1 MKRKSIM
8 KVARGRLEEEQR
20 REDRAFE
27 YQKVLLIMLPVI
39 MLAVLVV
46 GVYFGYL
53 SYVDSH
59 IEIAKEEREKAVV
72 VEEYSE
78 SELDFLLTV
87 VNSGSSVE
95 SSFVPVLEEYGDI
108 EVSYLMTEDLKT
120 MIADAKE
127 QGVELV
133 PEKGYVSFEE
143 QKEIYNKAVKSYKKK
158 KKCSTVKAEVAVKKT
173 IPDAGESELQT
184 GLVVQF
190 SDGTDKKFEKTEAFR
205 WLAKNCVNY
214 GFILRYPEK
223 ENPGGVSYTPDLF
236 RYVGKEFALDMRA
249 YNMNFDE
256 FVLYLGAQ

>member
-8 KVARGRLEEEQR
+8 KVARGRLEEDQR
-20 REDRAFE
+20 KEDRAFE
-27 YQKVLLIMLPVI
+27 HQKVLLIMLPII

-59 IEIAKEEREKAVV
+59 IEIATQEREKAVV
-72 VEEYSE
+72 IEEYSE

-87 VNSGSSVE
+87 VNSGSPVE
-95 SSFVPVLEEYGDI
+95 SAFVPVLEEYSGI
-108 EVSYLMTEDLKT
+108 EISYLMKEDLER
-120 MIADAKE
+120 MIADAKK
-127 QGVELV
+127 QGIELV
-133 PEKGYVSFEE
+133 VEKGYISFEE
-143 QKEIYNKAVKSYKKK
+143 QKEIYEKAVKSYKKK

-173 IPDAGESELQT
+173 TPDAGESELQT

-190 SDGTDKKFEKTEAFR
+190 SDGSDKKFEKTAAFR
-205 WLAKNCVNY
+205 WLSKNCVNY
-214 GFILRYPEK
+214 GFVPRYPDK
-223 ENPGGVSYTPDLF
+223 ENPGGVAYTPDLF
-236 RYVGKEFALDMRA
+236 RYVSEEFAFDMRA

>member
-20 REDRAFE
+20 KEDRVFE

-59 IEIAKEEREKAVV
+59 IEIATEEREKAVV

-78 SELDFLLTV
+78 SELEFLLTV
-87 VNSGSSVE
+87 VNSGSPVE
-95 SSFVPVLEEYGDI
+95 SSFVPVLEEYNGV
-108 EVSYLMTEDLKT
+108 EVSYLMLDDLEK
-120 MIADAKE
+120 MMLDAKE
-127 QGVELV
+127 QGIELV
-133 PEKGYVSFEE
+133 LDKGYISFEE

-158 KKCSTVKAEVAVKKT
+158 KKCSTVKSEVAVKKT

-184 GLVVQF
+184 GLIVQF

-205 WLAKNCVNY
+205 WLSKNCVNY
-214 GFILRYPEK
+214 GFVLRYPEK
-223 ENPGGVSYTPDLF
+223 ENPGGISYKADLF
-236 RYVGKEFALDMRA
+236 RYVGDDFAFDMRA

-256 FVLYLGAQ
+256 FVQYLGAQ